1 MKILVCSDSH
11 GNNQALEEIVKKY
24 PHCDLYLHAGDSES
38 EELALFPFETVRGN
52 CDVAFNL
59 SERRMFATPYGKIL
73 MQHMPRIP
81 YSLIKKYQIK
91 IFIYGHTH
99 RRFYEEED
107 GLVILNPGAIS
118 FPRDQYDLSFAIL
131 DIKESHVEVEFHSL
145 LDK

>member
-38 EELALFPFETVRGN
+38 EELALFPFETVKGN
-52 CDVAFNL
+52 GDIGFEMF
-59 SERRMFATPYGKIL
+59 ERRILSTPYGKIL

-81 YSLIKKYQIK
+81 YAIIHKYQIK

-99 RRFYEEED
+99 RRYYGEED
-107 GLVILNPGAIS
+107 GLIILNPGAIS
-118 FPRDQYDLSFAIL
+118 FPRDHYDLSFAIL
-131 DIKESHVEVEFHSL
+131 NIDEQHVEVEFHSL